1 MYLLLSVCKRQRNR
15 QGKYDYWEKYH
26 NQRIERLWRDIFDE
40 VLKLYYDLFYFCEDI
55 GMPDVLNDVH
65 VQSLDYVFLPVVNKK
80 LEIWYGTWCCHRMRT
95 VTATPVQLW
104 LSGHYQHPCGI
115 NLNTSEM
122 GFYGSAGD
130 FSRED
135 DEESR
140 PAHIVQAV
148 ENELRLIRDEQINS
162 TLYTENSG
170 IEAYRAAFEIISKHI

>member
-1 MYLLLSVCKRQRNR
+1 
-15 QGKYDYWEKYH
+15 
-26 NQRIERLWRDIFDE
+26 
-40 VLKLYYDLFYFCEDI
+40 
-55 GMPDVLNDVH
+55 
-65 VQSLDYVFLPVVNKK
+65 
-80 LEIWYGTWCCHRMRT
+80 
-95 VTATPVQLW
+95 
-104 LSGHYQHPCGI
+104 
-115 NLNTSEM
+115 M

-135 DEESR
+135 EEESR